1 MHAASFLRPTQTIKP
16 VTALP
21 PVELPEPPEYPS
33 PTIVDSRRLMGP
45 NVYSAHEGAV
55 LEVNVA
61 ATGGSAATLSQL
73 LSAWADQLRARYA
86 ACAWPDPD
94 VVVRQRDT
102 TAFAFASA
110 PVDALMKATS
120 VSEQAWVAAEARA
133 AGDVSNEQSRALRAL
148 AQAEVATRPMLAMVH
163 AAAIARGVTVTF
175 DDDTLSLGSGTGSHT
190 WPLGHAPHPDDVVWR
205 DVHDVP
211 VALVTGSNGKTTT
224 TRLVAAMWRAAGRVA
239 GWCCSDG
246 VWVDDMQLEAGDYS
260 GPAGA
265 RQVLRDARVQAAV
278 LETARGGILRRGL
291 AVHHATAA
299 IITNIAADHFG
310 EYGVHTLRDLA
321 DTKGVVARAVGA
333 HGTLVLNADDP
344 HLVSLGE
351 RVNVPLAWFSVTPA
365 HRAVDAHVAR
375 GGAAAMVRGGHLW
388 LHSANQRYDLGA
400 VADMPLTLN
409 GVAPYN
415 VANIAG
421 ASVLAAVMGV
431 PIAAIRSTVLQFG
444 AARSDNP
451 GRLQL
456 SRFGSTTVF
465 VDYAHNPDGL
475 AALCRA
481 AASMPAKR
489 RLLVL
494 GQAGNRDDAQL
505 RALVRAAW
513 DVTTFDHVIIKEL
526 PTMLRGRPLGQ
537 IPGIF
542 ADELRRLGVLDAHVE
557 VAPGEL
563 DAVTRAMAW
572 AQEGDVLVCPVHVE
586 KGAVLEWLARLGAV
600 RWQPGTHLPE

>member
-1 MHAASFLRPTQTIKP
+1 MHAASFLRPKQAIEP

-21 PVELPEPPEYPS
+21 PAELPEPPEYPS

-61 ATGGSAATLSQL
+61 PTGGSAAALSQL
-73 LSAWADQLRARYA
+73 LSAWEEHVRMCYA
-86 ACAWPDPD
+86 ACAWPQPE

-102 TAFAFASA
+102 TAFAFAST
-110 PVDALMKATS
+110 PIDALMTATS
-120 VSEQAWVAAEARA
+120 ISEQAWVAAETRHALRA
-133 AGDVSNEQSRALRAL
+133 TEEQLTPLRAL
-148 AQAEVATRPMLAMVH
+148 AHAERATRPMLALVH
-163 AAAIARGVTVTF
+163 AAAVARGVTITF
-175 DDDTLSLGSGTGSHT
+175 DDDTLSLGSGTGSQQ
-190 WPLGHAPHPDDVVWR
+190 WPLAHVPHPDDIAWH

-224 TRLVAAMWRAAGRVA
+224 TRLVAAMWRTTGRVA

-246 VWVDDMQLEAGDYS
+246 VWVDDVQLEAGDYS

-265 RQVLRDARVQAAV
+265 REVLRDVRVQAAV

-291 AVHHATAA
+291 AVRRASAA

-310 EYGVHTLRDLA
+310 EYGVHTLRDLT
-321 DTKGVVARAVGA
+321 DTKAVVARAMGE

-351 RVNVPLAWFSVTPA
+351 QVHVPLAWFSVTPA
-365 HRAVDAHVAR
+365 HRVVDAHVAR
-375 GGAAAMVRGGHLW
+375 GGAAATVRDGHLR
-388 LHSANQRYDLGA
+388 LHLAGRWHDLGA

-431 PIAAIRSTVLQFG
+431 PIDAIRTTLLHFG
-444 AARSDNP
+444 AARTDNP

-456 SRFGSTTVF
+456 SRFGSMTVF

-481 AASMPAKR
+481 AASLPAKR

-513 DVTTFDHVIIKEL
+513 DVTPFDHVIIKEL

-537 IPGIF
+537 VPRIF
-542 ADELRRLGVLDAHVE
+542 ADELRQLGVADARVD
-557 VAPGEL
+557 VAPGEF
-563 DAVTRAMAW
+563 DAITRAMAW
-572 AQEGDVLVCPVHVE
+572 AREGDVLVCPVHVE
-586 KGAVLEWLARLGAV
+586 KGAVLELMSRLGAAG
-600 RWQPGTHLPE
+600 WQPGTPLPL

>member
-1 MHAASFLRPTQTIKP
+1 MHAVSFLRPKQAIEP
-16 VTALP
+16 VSALP
-21 PVELPEPPEYPS
+21 PAELPEPPEYPS
-33 PTIVDSRRLMGP
+33 PTIVDSRRLTGP

-61 ATGGSAATLSQL
+61 ATGGSSATLTQL
-73 LSAWADQLRARYA
+73 LSAWAEHMRVRYA
-86 ACAWPDPD
+86 ACGWPHPEL
-94 VVVRQRDT
+94 VVRQRDT
-102 TAFAFASA
+102 TAFAFAPA
-110 PVDALMKATS
+110 PVDALMTATS
-120 VSEQAWVAAEARA
+120 VSEQAWVAAETGADA
-133 AGDVSNEQSRALRAL
+133 TVEQLAQLRAL
-148 AQAEVATRPMLAMVH
+148 ALAERETRPMLASVH
-163 AAAIARGVTVTF
+163 AAAVARGITITF
-175 DDDTLSLGSGTGSHT
+175 DDDTLSVGSGTGVHT
-190 WPLGHAPHPDDVVWR
+190 WPLAHVPHPDDIAWR

-224 TRLVAAMWRAAGRVA
+224 TRLVSAMCRAAECVA

-265 RQVLRDARVQAAV
+265 RQVLRDVRVQAAV

-291 AVHHATAA
+291 AVRHATAA

-310 EYGVHTLRDLA
+310 EYGVHTLSDLT
-321 DTKGVVARAVGA
+321 DTKAVVARAMGV

-344 HLVSLGE
+344 NLVSLGE
-351 RVNVPLAWFSVTPA
+351 QVHVPLAWFSVTPA
-365 HRAVDAHVAR
+365 HRVLDAHVAR
-375 GGAAAMVRGGHLW
+375 GGAAAMVRAGHLW
-388 LHSANQRYDLGA
+388 LHAASAWHDLGA

-421 ASVLAAVMGV
+421 ASVLALVMGV
-431 PIAAIRSTVLQFG
+431 PIEAIHTTLLQFG
-444 AARSDNP
+444 AARTDNP

-456 SRFGSTTVF
+456 SRFGSMTVF

-481 AASMPAKR
+481 AASLPAKR

-513 DVTTFDHVIIKEL
+513 DVTPFDHVIIKEL

-537 IPGIF
+537 LPHLF
-542 ADELRRLGVLDAHVE
+542 ADELRRLGVPDSQVE
-557 VAPGEL
+557 VAPSEF
-563 DAVTRAMAW
+563 DAVTRAIAW
-572 AQEGDVLVCPVHVE
+572 AREGDVLVCPVHVE
-586 KGAVLEWLARLGAV
+586 KGAVLEWLARLGAAS
-600 RWQPGTHLPE
+600 WQPGTPLPS

>member
-1 MHAASFLRPTQTIKP
+1 MRAASFSRPKQATEP
-16 VTALP
+16 VTAMP
-21 PVELPEPPEYPS
+21 PAELPEPPEYPS

-45 NVYSAHEGAV
+45 NVYCAHEGAL
-55 LEVNVA
+55 LEVNVT
-61 ATGGSAATLSQL
+61 ATGGSAAALSRL

-86 ACAWPDPD
+86 ACAWPRPE

-110 PVDALMKATS
+110 AVDALMTATS
-120 VSEQAWVAAEARA
+120 VSEQAWVAAETRA
-133 AGDVSNEQSRALRAL
+133 AGDVTDEQVRLLRAL
-148 AQAEVATRPMLAMVH
+148 ALAETGTRPMLAMVH
-163 AAAIARGVTVTF
+163 AAAVARHVTITF
-175 DDDTLSLGSGTGSHT
+175 DDDTLSLGSGTGAQT
-190 WPLGHAPHPDDVVWR
+190 WPLTHVPHPDDIPWH

-224 TRLVAAMWRAAGRVA
+224 TRLVAAMWRTAGRVA

-246 VWVDDMQLEAGDYS
+246 VWVDDMQLEAGDYA

-265 RQVLRDARVQAAV
+265 RYVLRESRVQAAV

-291 AVHHATAA
+291 AVRHATAA

-310 EYGVHTLRDLA
+310 EYGVHTLSDLA
-321 DTKGVVARAVGA
+321 DTKGVVARALGE

-344 HLVSLGE
+344 NLVLLGE
-351 RVNVPLAWFSVTPA
+351 QASVPLAWFSVTPA
-365 HRAVDAHVAR
+365 HRVVDAHVAR

-388 LHSANQRYDLGA
+388 LNLAGERHDLGA

-431 PIAAIRSTVLQFG
+431 PIAAIQTTLLQFG
-444 AARSDNP
+444 AAQTHNP

-456 SRFGSTTVF
+456 SRFGSMTVL

-513 DVTTFDHVIIKEL
+513 DVTSFDHVIIKEL

-542 ADELRRLGVLDAHVE
+542 ADELRRLGVPGAHVE
-557 VAPGEL
+557 VAPGEF
-563 DAVTRAMAW
+563 DAITRAMAW

-600 RWQPGTHLPE
+600 GWQPGNPLPV